1 VFDKRNRW
9 VITAILGMATLAFV
23 GLSVLPLLGAFQST
37 PQVTASPTA
46 ANDRLETEARG
57 YELVLQREPDNE
69 AALRGLLQVRIE
81 QGNVAALVPVLEQLA
96 AQNPDQPDYTVLL
109 AQVKQQVGDLE
120 GAAQSYRSVLE
131 TRPGDLNALKGLS
144 ALLLQQER
152 PQAAIGLLEDTLQT
166 ADEANQIQPGSI
178 DTTSVRVLL
187 GEVYFKQEQYQEAIN
202 TYDRAI
208 EGSPEDFRPILGKAL
223 VLQAQD
229 RNDEATSLFASAE
242 ALAPDQY
249 KDQIQQLATN
259 PEATSPADA
268 PITPTTD
275 EAIEPLEDAEDVPTS
290 SGEAVS
296 DEPVGDEVPVEGE

>member
-9 VITAILGMATLAFV
+9 IITAIMGMATLAFV
-23 GLSVLPLLGAFQST
+23 GLSVFPLIGAFQSQGT
-37 PQVTASPTA
+37 PQVAASPTA
-46 ANDRLETEARG
+46 ANDRLESEAKG

-69 AALRGLLQVRIE
+69 AALRGLLEIRIE

-96 AQNPDQPDYTVLL
+96 AENTDQPDYTVLL
-109 AQVKQQVGDLE
+109 AQVKQQTGDLE

-131 TRPGDLNALKGLS
+131 TRPGDINALKGLS
-144 ALLLQQER
+144 ALLVQQER

-166 ADEANQIQPGSI
+166 ADEANQIQPGSV

-187 GEVYFKQEQYQEAIN
+187 GEVYFKQAQYDQAIA

-223 VLQAQD
+223 VLQAQGRD
-229 RNDEATSLFASAE
+229 DEATPLFASAE

-249 KDQIQQLATN
+249 KDQIQQLATA
-259 PEATSPADA
+259 PETTSAADA
-268 PITPTTD
+268 PIAPTDDAINVPSEENAPAAD
-275 EAIEPLEDAEDVPTS
+275 EAAPA
-290 SGEAVS
+290 
-296 DEPVGDEVPVEGE
+296 EGE